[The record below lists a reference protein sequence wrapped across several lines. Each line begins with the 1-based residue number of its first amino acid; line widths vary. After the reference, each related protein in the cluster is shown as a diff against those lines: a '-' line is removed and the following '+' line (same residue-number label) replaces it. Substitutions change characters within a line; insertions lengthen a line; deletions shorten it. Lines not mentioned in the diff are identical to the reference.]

1 MSLTS
6 QITMKPILGTDPAG
20 YVPFVEPADEY
31 FVTSH
36 LKNREYDETTLFV
49 FNPSTSTNIASFLA
63 ALKTDLDTNY
73 AAMSFTDAT
82 RDYLIDYR
90 VTKVERTFNAPSTS
104 IWEEREY
111 VWKVSVQVRV
121 NTNA

>member
-6 QITMKPILGTDPAG
+6 YITAKPILGSDPSG
-20 YVPFVEPADEY
+20 YVPFVEPTAPY

-36 LKNREYDETTLFV
+36 RLQREYDETTLFA

-63 ALKTDLDTNY
+63 AVKTDLDTNY

-82 RDYLIDYR
+82 RDYLLDYQI
-90 VTKVERTFNAPSTS
+90 VKVERTFNAPSTS
-104 IWEEREY
+104 IWEERDY
-111 VWKVSVQVRV
+111 VWKVTIQVRV
-121 NTNA
+121 DTDA